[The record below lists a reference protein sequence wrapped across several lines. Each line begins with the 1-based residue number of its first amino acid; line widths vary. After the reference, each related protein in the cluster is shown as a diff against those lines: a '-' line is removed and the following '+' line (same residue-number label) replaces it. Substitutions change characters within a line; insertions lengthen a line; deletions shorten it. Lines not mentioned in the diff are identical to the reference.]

1 MQRVVLEQRLGFHA
15 TVCADGTPNLSPKG
29 TTTVWDDEHL
39 LFADIC
45 SPRTVAN
52 LRRNPA
58 IEVNVVDPF
67 VRKGYRFKGQAEVY
81 TDGEMYERGLRR
93 LAELGYGTTPDRVNA
108 IVLVAVEHAAALVSP
123 AYDSGASEEAVR
135 ARWEAHHRALGSSL
149 RPPEPPLRADGIVLR
164 PPQPADAEGIRQA
177 CQDPDI
183 QRWIAAV
190 PSPYTAE
197 DARVFVAWSQQG
209 WRTGEDASFVICER
223 ESNALLGTIGLGLDR
238 REHGI
243 ASIGYWLAREARG
256 RGIAT
261 EAVKLCSRWAFRE
274 LAIERL
280 ELYTEPGNEPSQR
293 VAERA
298 GFTREG
304 IARGHLRTSTG
315 RRDSVMFSLLPGD
328 L

>member
-67 VRKGYRFKGQAEVY
+67 VRKGYRFKGRAEVH
-81 TDGEMYERGLRR
+81 TEGEIYEQGLRR
-93 LAELGYGTTPDRVNA
+93 LAGLGYGTTPARVNA
-108 IVLVAVEHAAALVSP
+108 IVLVAVEHAAPLVSP
-123 AYDSGASEEAVR
+123 AYDSGVSEGEVQ
-135 ARWEAHHRALGSSL
+135 ARWEAHYRALGSSL
-149 RPPEPPLRADGIVLR
+149 RPPEPPLSADGIVLR
-164 PPQPADAEGIRQA
+164 PLEARDAEAIRAA
-177 CQDPDI
+177 CQDPEI
-183 QRWIAAV
+183 QRWIPAV
-190 PSPYTAE
+190 PSPYTAD

-209 WRTGEDASFVICER
+209 WRTGERASFVICDP
-223 ESNALLGTIGLGLDR
+223 ESDELLGTVGLALGR
-238 REHGI
+238 SGRGI
-243 ASIGYWLAREARG
+243 AAIGYWLTRAARG
-256 RGIAT
+256 KGAAT
-261 EAVKLCSRWAFRE
+261 AAVKLVSRWAFGE
-274 LAIERL
+274 LGIERL

-304 IARGHLRTSTG
+304 ILRGHLQTRDG
-315 RRDSVMFSLLPGD
+315 RRDSVSFSLLPSD

>member
-67 VRKGYRFKGQAEVY
+67 VRKGYRFKGRAKVH
-81 TDGEMYERGLRR
+81 TDGEIYERGLRR
-93 LAELGYGTTPDRVNA
+93 LAELGYGTTEERVNA
-108 IVLVAVEHAAALVSP
+108 IVLVAVEHAAPLVSP
-123 AYDSGASEEAVR
+123 AYDSRPSEEEVR
-135 ARWEAHHRALGSSL
+135 ARWEAHHRALSSTL
-149 RPPEPPLRADGIVLR
+149 SPPEPPLGTDGFVLR
-164 PPQPADAEGIRQA
+164 PLEPGDVESIRQA
-177 CQDPDI
+177 CQDPEI
-183 QRWIAAV
+183 QRWIPAV
-190 PSPYTAE
+190 PSPYTAD

-209 WRTGEDASFVICER
+209 WRTGERATFVICDR
-223 ESNALLGTIGLGLDR
+223 ESEGLLGTVGLALGR
-238 REHGI
+238 SEHGV
-243 ASIGYWLAREARG
+243 AAVGYWLTREARG
-256 RGIAT
+256 KGIAT
-261 EAVKLCSRWAFRE
+261 EALKLVSRWAFRD
-274 LAIERL
+274 LGIERL

-304 IARGHLRTSTG
+304 VLRGHLQTRDG
-315 RRDSVMFSLLPGD
+315 RRDSVSFSLLPSD
-328 L
+328 I